1 MAKTLSIQEKDTQTP
16 LEISVNTRRLAP
28 PLFNVDPSAISLTTA
43 EITDYFYTETECD
56 TLFVPKTALGITGDV
71 TCDGSTLHFTNG
83 ILTSIT

>member
-1 MAKTLSIQEKDTQTP
+1 MALTIIPKYSGDP
-16 LEISVNTRRLAP
+16 LEPVNTPRRLSV

-83 ILTSIT
+83 ILTSTT